1 MMATLSW
8 PAAVVVFLRV
18 PDTRR
23 DIALQA
29 AVAAL
34 SGVAACRLRKFELGR
49 LVLEVEHE
57 LGPALA
63 DRVRGLSDFDLRL
76 TTARD
81 GHLEFQVL

>member
-1 MMATLSW
+1 
-8 PAAVVVFLRV
+8 VVFLRV

-23 DIALQA
+23 AIALQA

-34 SGVAACRLRKFELGR
+34 SGVAACRLREFERGR

-63 DRVRGLSDFDLRL
+63 DRVRGLADFDLRL